1 MGKKE
6 LFWVVV
12 EGLIHAIPLYFSIPF
27 TSILSIKPVC
37 RASDLIHPDQKL
49 LYLFTPKKVVCLL
62 KAKQSESECILVRVH
77 AHTASRLGGAGGGA
91 G

>member
-37 RASDLIHPDQKL
+37 RASDVIHPDQKL
-49 LYLFTPKKVVCLL
+49 LYLFTPKKSCVFI
-62 KAKQSESECILVRVH
+62 KSEAV
-77 AHTASRLGGAGGGA
+77 
-91 G
+91 